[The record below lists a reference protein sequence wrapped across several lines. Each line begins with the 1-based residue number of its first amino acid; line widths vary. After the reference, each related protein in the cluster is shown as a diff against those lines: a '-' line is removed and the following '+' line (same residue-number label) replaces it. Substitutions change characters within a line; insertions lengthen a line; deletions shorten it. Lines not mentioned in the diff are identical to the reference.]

1 MMGSKSRMQGKKL
14 PEPSAEAKVYL
25 GIDACKAWL
34 DIYLHPLGRR
44 LRVANSRE
52 GLKRLKREL
61 AGTDIVLAVI
71 EATGKYHRLAH
82 RTLHA
87 WGLAVAVVNPLR
99 SRLFAEASGT
109 LAKTDR
115 IDARMLA
122 IFGESLEPAPTP
134 PPPERVE
141 DLQELVRARQAATAE
156 ATALANRHGA
166 SQAGFLKREL
176 ARPLKALKAHIARL
190 DEEIARLIASEA
202 ALAQRYQILR
212 SIPGVGPVAA
222 ASLVAGLTEL
232 GLYSNKAIAALV
244 GLAPVACDSGD
255 KTGLRRIKGGR
266 AHLRTPLYMAA
277 LAATRCNPELK
288 AFYRRLRANGKA
300 AKLALTAV
308 MRKLAVLANTLV
320 REDRFW
326 QPTRP

>member
-1 MMGSKSRMQGKKL
+1 MQGKKL
-14 PEPSAEAKVYL
+14 PEPSAKTKVYL
-25 GIDACKAWL
+25 GIDVCKAWL
-34 DIYLHPLGRR
+34 DVYVHPLGQR

-52 GLKRLKREL
+52 GLKQLRREL
-61 AGTDIVLAVI
+61 AGSGAVLAVI

-122 IFGESLEPAPTP
+122 MFGESLEPATTLPL
-134 PPPERVE
+134 PERVE
-141 DLQELVRARQAATAE
+141 ELQELVRARQAATAE

-166 SQAGFLKREL
+166 SQVSFLKRQL
-176 ARPLKALKAHIARL
+176 ASLLTKLKAHIARL
-190 DEEIARLIASEA
+190 DDEIERRIAEDC
-202 ALAQRYQILR
+202 ALARRYQILK

-232 GLYSNKAIAALV
+232 GLASNKSIATLV

-255 KTGLRRIKGGR
+255 KTGQRRIRGGR

-277 LAATRCNPELK
+277 LAAARCNPELA
-288 AFYRRLRANGKA
+288 AFYKRLRDHGKA

-308 MRKLAVLANTLV
+308 MRKLVVLANTLV

-326 QPTRP
+326 QPIRS

>member
-1 MMGSKSRMQGKKL
+1 MQGKKL
-14 PEPSAEAKVYL
+14 PEPSAKAKVYL
-25 GIDACKAWL
+25 GIDVCKAWL
-34 DIYLHPLGRR
+34 DVYVHPLGQR

-52 GLKRLKREL
+52 GLKQLRREL
-61 AGTDIVLAVI
+61 AGCGAVLAVI
-71 EATGKYHRLAH
+71 EATGKYHRLTH

-122 IFGESLEPAPTP
+122 VFGESLEPAATLPL
-134 PPPERVE
+134 PELVE
-141 DLQELVRARQAATAE
+141 ELQELVRARQAATAG

-166 SQAGFLKREL
+166 SQARFLQREL
-176 ARPLKALKAHIARL
+176 TRPLKALKAHIARL
-190 DEEIARLIASEA
+190 DEEIERRIAQDC
-202 ALAQRYQILR
+202 ALARRYQILK

-222 ASLVAGLTEL
+222 TSLAVGLTEL
-232 GLYSNKAIAALV
+232 GLSSNKSIATLV

-255 KTGLRRIKGGR
+255 KKGQRHIRGGR

-277 LAATRCNPELK
+277 VAAARCNPEL
-288 AFYRRLRANGKA
+288 ATFYKRLRDNGKA
-300 AKLALTAV
+300 AKVALTAL
-308 MRKLAVLANTLV
+308 MRKLVVLANTLV
-320 REDRFW
+320 REDRLW
-326 QPTRP
+326 QPMRP

>member
-1 MMGSKSRMQGKKL
+1 MQGKKL
-14 PEPSAEAKVYL
+14 PEPSAKAKVYL
-25 GIDACKAWL
+25 GIDVCKAWL
-34 DIYLHPLGRR
+34 DVYFHPLGRR

-52 GLKRLKREL
+52 GLKQLRREL
-61 AGTDIVLAVI
+61 GGGNTVLAVI
-71 EATGKYHRLAH
+71 EATAKYHRLAH

-99 SRLFAEASGT
+99 SRLFAEASGS

-122 IFGESLEPAPTP
+122 IFGESLAPATTLPL
-134 PPPERVE
+134 PERVE

-156 ATALANRHGA
+156 ATALTNRLGA
-166 SQAGFLKREL
+166 SQVSFLKRQL
-176 ARPLKALKAHIARL
+176 AGLLTKLKAHIVRL
-190 DEEIARLIASEA
+190 DEEIARRIAEDG
-202 ALAQRYQILR
+202 ALARRYQILK

-222 ASLVAGLTEL
+222 SSLAVGLTEL
-232 GLYSNKAIAALV
+232 GLASNKSIATLV

-255 KTGLRRIKGGR
+255 KTGQRRIRGGR

-277 LAATRCNPELK
+277 LAATRCNPEL
-288 AFYRRLRANGKA
+288 APFYNRLRDNGKA

-308 MRKLAVLANTLV
+308 MRKLVVLANTLV
-320 REDRFW
+320 REDRLW
-326 QPTRP
+326 QPIKP

>member
-1 MMGSKSRMQGKKL
+1 MQGKKL
-14 PEPSAEAKVYL
+14 PESSAETKVYL
-25 GIDACKAWL
+25 GIDVCKAWL
-34 DIYLHPLGRR
+34 DVYLHPLGRR

-52 GLKRLKREL
+52 GLKQLRRDL
-61 AGTDIVLAVI
+61 AGRGAVLVVI

-99 SRLFAEASGT
+99 SRLFAEANGT

-122 IFGESLEPAPTP
+122 ILGESLEPAAAP
-134 PPPERVE
+134 PLPELVE
-141 DLQELVRARQAATAE
+141 ELQELVRARQAAAAE

-176 ARPLKALKAHIARL
+176 ARLLKALKAHIARL
-190 DEEIARLIASEA
+190 EEEIERRLAEDR
-202 ALAQRYQILR
+202 ALARRYQILK
-212 SIPGVGPVAA
+212 SIPGIGPVAA
-222 ASLVAGLTEL
+222 TSLAVGLTEL
-232 GLYSNKAIAALV
+232 GLSSNKSIATLV
-244 GLAPVACDSGD
+244 GVAPVACDSGD
-255 KTGLRRIKGGR
+255 KSGQRRIRGGR

-277 LAATRCNPELK
+277 LAAARCNPELA
-288 AFYRRLRANGKA
+288 AFYKRLRDNGKA

-308 MRKLAVLANTLV
+308 MRKLVVLANSLV
-320 REDRFW
+320 REDRLW
-326 QPTRP
+326 QPIQP

>member
-1 MMGSKSRMQGKKL
+1 MQGKKL
-14 PEPSAEAKVYL
+14 PEPSARAKVYL
-25 GIDACKAWL
+25 GIDVCKAWL
-34 DIYLHPLGRR
+34 DVYVHPLGQR

-52 GLKRLKREL
+52 GLKQLKREL
-61 AGTDIVLAVI
+61 AGCGAVLAVL
-71 EATGKYHRLAH
+71 EATAKYHRLAH

-99 SRLFAEASGT
+99 SRLFAEARGT

-122 IFGESLEPAPTP
+122 IFGESLEPATTLPL
-134 PPPERVE
+134 PERVE
-141 DLQELVRARQAATAE
+141 ELQELVRARQAATAE

-166 SQAGFLKREL
+166 SQVSFLKRQL
-176 ARPLKALKAHIARL
+176 ATLLTKLRAHITRL
-190 DEEIARLIASEA
+190 DEEIGRRMAEDG
-202 ALAQRYQILR
+202 ALARRYQILK

-222 ASLVAGLTEL
+222 SSLAVGLTEL
-232 GLYSNKAIAALV
+232 GLASNKSIATLV

-255 KTGLRRIKGGR
+255 KTGQRRIRGGR

-277 LAATRCNPELK
+277 LAAARCNPELA
-288 AFYRRLRANGKA
+288 AFYKRLRHNGKA

-308 MRKLAVLANTLV
+308 MRKLVVLANTLV
-320 REDRFW
+320 REDRLW
-326 QPTRP
+326 QPIRP